1 MYPKGPVRNRRC
13 PPRSMLYGMCLRL
26 AVLVGMCAAY
36 LCAGEYVVLTSGFR
50 LEAEGHER
58 VGDRVRLFQ
67 KDGNFIELPSSVIVR
82 FEKRDE
88 KPERPATKG
97 SARQD
102 VAASPEDIRKLIDSV
117 AERHRLPAPLVHSV
131 IEAESAYDPEAVSPK
146 GAVGLMQLMPETA
159 SDLAVEDRTDPAQNV
174 SGGTRYLKGLL
185 ERYSESPDQLLRALA
200 AYNAGPEK
208 VDHYDGLPPYNET
221 RLFVR
226 RVMQRFLALSEPTSE
241 Q

>member
-1 MYPKGPVRNRRC
+1 MYPKTPVRNQLC
-13 PPRSMLYGMCLRL
+13 PPRSMLYGMGLRL
-26 AVLVGMCAAY
+26 AVVVGMCAAS
-36 LCAGEYVVLTSGFR
+36 LCAGEYAVLTSGFR
-50 LEAEGHER
+50 LDAEGHER

-67 KDGNFIELPSSVIVR
+67 KDGNFIELPLSVIVR
-82 FEKRDE
+82 FEKCDE
-88 KPERPATKG
+88 KPERPATKE

-102 VAASPEDIRKLIDSV
+102 VADSPEDIHKLIDAV
-117 AERHRLPAPLVHSV
+117 AERHRLPATLVHSV

-146 GAVGLMQLMPETA
+146 GAVGLMQLMPRTA

-226 RVMQRFLALSEPTSE
+226 RVMQRFLALSEPTSG

>member
-1 MYPKGPVRNRRC
+1 MYPKTPVRNRLC
-13 PPRSMLYGMCLRL
+13 PPRSMLYGMGLRL
-26 AVLVGMCAAY
+26 AVVVGMCAAC
-36 LCAGEYVVLTSGFR
+36 LSAGEYAVLTSGFR
-50 LEAEGHER
+50 LNAEGHER

-82 FEKRDE
+82 FEKREE
-88 KPERPATKG
+88 KSESSLTKESDREDTAD
-97 SARQD
+97 SAK
-102 VAASPEDIRKLIDSV
+102 DIRKLIDVV
-117 AERHRLPAPLVHSV
+117 AERHRLPATLVHSV
-131 IEAESAYDPEAVSPK
+131 VEAESAYDPEAVSPK

-159 SDLAVEDRTDPAQNV
+159 AELEVEDRTDPAQNV

-226 RVMQRFLALSEPTSE
+226 RVIRRFLALSEPASRE
-241 Q
+241 

>member
-1 MYPKGPVRNRRC
+1 
-13 PPRSMLYGMCLRL
+13 
-26 AVLVGMCAAY
+26 
-36 LCAGEYVVLTSGFR
+36 
-50 LEAEGHER
+50 
-58 VGDRVRLFQ
+58 
-67 KDGNFIELPSSVIVR
+67 
-82 FEKRDE
+82 
-88 KPERPATKG
+88 
-97 SARQD
+97 
-102 VAASPEDIRKLIDSV
+102 
-117 AERHRLPAPLVHSV
+117 
-131 IEAESAYDPEAVSPK
+131 VSPK

-159 SDLAVEDRTDPAQNV
+159 AELEVEDRTDPAQNV

-226 RVMQRFLALSEPTSE
+226 RVMQRFLALSEPTSG

>member
-1 MYPKGPVRNRRC
+1 MYPKTLMRDCSR
-13 PPRSMLYGMCLRL
+13 PPRSMLYGMGLRL
-26 AVLVGMCAAY
+26 AVVVGMCAAS
-36 LCAGEYVVLTSGFR
+36 LCAGEYAVLTSGFR
-50 LEAEGHER
+50 LDAEGHER

-88 KPERPATKG
+88 KPARPATKE

-102 VAASPEDIRKLIDSV
+102 VADSPEDIRKLIDVV

-131 IEAESAYDPEAVSPK
+131 VEAESAYDPEAVSPK

-159 SDLAVEDRTDPAQNV
+159 DDLAVEDRTDPAQNV

-226 RVMQRFLALSEPTSE
+226 RVMQRFLALSEPTSDR
-241 Q
+241 

>member
-1 MYPKGPVRNRRC
+1 MYPKTPVRNRRR
-13 PPRSMLYGMCLRL
+13 PPRSMLYGMGIRL
-26 AVLVGMCAAY
+26 AVLVGMASAY
-36 LCAGEYVVLTSGFR
+36 LCAGEYAVLTSGFR
-50 LEAEGHER
+50 LESQRHER

-67 KDGNFIELPSSVIVR
+67 KDGSFIELPSSAIVG

-88 KPERPATKG
+88 KPRSPVTQE
-97 SARQD
+97 SAQKD
-102 VAASPEDIRKLIDSV
+102 NADSPDDIRELIDSV
-117 AERHRLPAPLVHSV
+117 ADRHRLPATLVHSV
-131 IEAESAYDPEAVSPK
+131 VEAESAYDPEAVSPK

-159 SDLAVEDRTDPAQNV
+159 ADLAVEDRTDPAQNV

-185 ERYSESPDQLLRALA
+185 ERYSKSPDQLLRALA

-226 RVMQRFLALSEPTSE
+226 RVMQRFLALSEPTSD

>member
-1 MYPKGPVRNRRC
+1 MYPKTPVRNRLC
-13 PPRSMLYGMCLRL
+13 PPRSMLYGMSLRL
-26 AVLVGMCAAY
+26 AVVVGMCAAS
-36 LCAGEYVVLTSGFR
+36 LCAGEYAVLTSGFR
-50 LEAEGHER
+50 LDAEGHER

-67 KDGNFIELPSSVIVR
+67 KDGNFIELPLSVIVR

-88 KPERPATKG
+88 KPERPATKE

-102 VAASPEDIRKLIDSV
+102 VADSPEDIHKLIDVV
-117 AERHRLPAPLVHSV
+117 AERHRLPATLVHSV

-146 GAVGLMQLMPETA
+146 GAVGLMQLMPQTA
-159 SDLAVEDRTDPAQNV
+159 SELEVEDRTDPAQNV

-226 RVMQRFLALSEPTSE
+226 RVIRRFLALSEPTSG

>member
-1 MYPKGPVRNRRC
+1 MSPETPAGNRLRQ
-13 PPRSMLYGMCLRL
+13 PHSMLYRMCLRL
-26 AVLVGMCAAY
+26 AVAVGMCAAC
-36 LCAGEYVVLTSGFR
+36 LSAGEYALLTSGFR

-67 KDGNFIELPSSVIVR
+67 KGGNFIELPSSVIVG
-82 FEKRDE
+82 FEKRDD
-88 KPERPATKG
+88 KP
-97 SARQD
+97 
-102 VAASPEDIRKLIDSV
+102 AAPVTEESDREDTADSPEDIRKLIDSL

-131 IEAESAYDPEAVSPK
+131 VEAESAYDPEAVSPK

-159 SDLAVEDRTDPAQNV
+159 AELEVEDRTDPAQNV

-208 VDHYDGLPPYNET
+208 VDRYDGLPPYDET

-226 RVMQRFLALSEPTSE
+226 QVIRRFLALSEPASRE
-241 Q
+241 

>member
-1 MYPKGPVRNRRC
+1 MYPKTPVRKRRR
-13 PPRSMLYGMCLRL
+13 PPRSMLYGMGIRL

-36 LCAGEYVVLTSGFR
+36 LYAGENAVLTSGFR

-67 KDGNFIELPSSVIVR
+67 KDGSFIELPSSAIVG

-88 KPERPATKG
+88 KPG
-97 SARQD
+97 SPVPKESPQNNIAD
-102 VAASPEDIRKLIDSV
+102 SPEDIRKLIDSV
-117 AERHRLPAPLVHSV
+117 ADRHRLPATLVHSV
-131 IEAESAYDPEAVSPK
+131 VEAESAYDPEAVSPK

-226 RVMQRFLALSEPTSE
+226 RVMQRFLVLSEPISG

>member
-1 MYPKGPVRNRRC
+1 
-13 PPRSMLYGMCLRL
+13 MLYGMGLRL
-26 AVLVGMCAAY
+26 AILVGMCAAY
-36 LCAGEYVVLTSGFR
+36 LCAGEYAVLTSGFR

-67 KDGNFIELPSSVIVR
+67 KDGNFIELPSSVIVG

-88 KPERPATKG
+88 TPG
-97 SARQD
+97 ARVTTESTQED
-102 VAASPEDIRKLIDSV
+102 IADSPEDIRKLIDSV
-117 AERHRLPAPLVHSV
+117 ADRHRLPATLVHSV
-131 IEAESAYDPEAVSPK
+131 VEAESAYDPEAVSPK
-146 GAVGLMQLMPETA
+146 GAVGLMQLMPGTA

-226 RVMQRFLALSEPTSE
+226 RVMRRFLALSEPTSD